1 VRSENINRRTAS
13 DDFEDTLVGLKHAGN
28 QCKSNFVIII
38 YIKMKKL
45 PNHLS
50 IIALALTGFMI
61 ASCGNHNASAT
72 GNIADAAPSANE
84 NSTFSYK
91 IDGQPYSWTGND
103 HYANQA
109 IIDSNN
115 EVFFTL
121 MSNDPTEKNPPQ
133 FGFGIGAVGPTT
145 INWENMDRF
154 KSSRSN
160 GGNHF
165 ANFKLS
171 FPNENAKYPD
181 YEFGRTSTVTVVITS
196 KNETRITGT
205 FSGELVNVAT
215 QKPSQLTDGKF
226 DLPLRKQKK

>member
-1 VRSENINRRTAS
+1 
-13 DDFEDTLVGLKHAGN
+13 
-28 QCKSNFVIII
+28 
-38 YIKMKKL
+38 MKKM

-61 ASCGNHNASAT
+61 MSCSSHNKSAT
-72 GNIADAAPSANE
+72 GNTADAAPSAKE
-84 NSTFSYK
+84 NSIFSYK
-91 IDGQPYSWTGND
+91 IDGKLYSWTGND
-103 HYANQA
+103 PYANHA
-109 IIDSNN
+109 TIDSNN

-121 MSNDPTEKNPPQ
+121 MSNDPSEANPPQ
-133 FGFGIGAVGPTT
+133 FGFGVTAVGSTI

-154 KSSRSN
+154 KSSGSN

-181 YEFGRTSTVTVVITS
+181 YEFGRASTVTVVIIS
-196 KNETRITGT
+196 KSETRITGT

-215 QKPSQLTDGKF
+215 QKPSQLADGKF
-226 DLPLRKQKK
+226 DLPIKKQKQ

>member
-1 VRSENINRRTAS
+1 
-13 DDFEDTLVGLKHAGN
+13 
-28 QCKSNFVIII
+28 
-38 YIKMKKL
+38 MKKI

-61 ASCGNHNASAT
+61 TSCGSRNASAT
-72 GNIADAAPSANE
+72 VNTAGAAPSAQE
-84 NSTFSYK
+84 ESTFSYK
-91 IDGQPYSWTGND
+91 IDGQLYSWAGND
-103 HYANQA
+103 PYANQA
-109 IIDSNN
+109 TIDSNN

-121 MSNDPTEKNPPQ
+121 MSNDPAEKNPPQ
-133 FGFGIGAVGPTT
+133 FGFGIAAVGSTT

-154 KSSRSN
+154 KSSGSN

-165 ANFKLS
+165 ANFRLS

-181 YEFGRTSTVTVVITS
+181 YEFGRTSAVTVVITS

-215 QKPSQLTDGKF
+215 QKPSQLADGKF
-226 DLPLRKQKK
+226 DLPLKKQKQ